1 MDRSEHVGHGVVF
14 EVILAIGIEI
24 DIGGPSVS
32 TASWSAETREITSEI
47 FTRVGIDPD
56 SEEGR
61 EIRHDMT
68 RAVSSSIGS
77 TCSYRNS

>member
-1 MDRSEHVGHGVVF
+1 MIF

-24 DIGGPSVS
+24 DIGGPSIS

-47 FTRVGIDPD
+47 LTRVGIDPD

-77 TCSYRNS
+77 ACSDSNS